1 MKPADKL
8 ILTDLT
14 FQACH
19 GVLPEERT
27 KRQEFRVSVEL
38 ETDLRRAGRS
48 DELADAIDYCEV
60 QAVVGGVVEGAHRY
74 LIEALAED
82 IARRL
87 LARFRTARAVTVE
100 VVKPEPPVRFK
111 FAGVQV
117 RIHRE
122 RSRRAARR

>member
-1 MKPADKL
+1 MKSPDRL

-14 FQACH
+14 FHACH

-27 KRQEFRVSVEL
+27 RRQEFRVSVEI

-48 DELADAIDYCEV
+48 DELAHAIDYCAV
-60 QAVVGGVVEGAHRY
+60 QAVVGEIVEGAHRY

-82 IARRL
+82 IAARL
-87 LARFRTARAVTVE
+87 LARFKAARAVVVE
-100 VVKPEPPVRFK
+100 VVKPTPPVTFK

-117 RIHRE
+117 RIRRE
-122 RSRRAARR
+122 RARR